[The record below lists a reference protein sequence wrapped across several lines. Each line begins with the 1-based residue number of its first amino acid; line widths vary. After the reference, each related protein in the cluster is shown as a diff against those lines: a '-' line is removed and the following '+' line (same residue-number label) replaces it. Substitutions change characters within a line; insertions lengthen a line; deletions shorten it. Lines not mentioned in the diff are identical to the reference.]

1 MKFPTVSVNTKFLNS
16 LQPEWLKYVT
26 EVRLAKKLTV
36 DSFDDLFDYI
46 SQFEKL
52 VNASRQ
58 RIDYDEEYEQD
69 DVHNHSEDPLASA
82 MLLLA
87 KPLLKTSLI
96 QQTIVLVLRLYQ
108 KSSSRSRIQKLEDE
122 NVSLDFKVQSLIKE
136 RDNAKMEYKKL
147 FNSIKKTRSQ
157 TQKEMDELLHHVS
170 EKTYA
175 YGAIRA
181 ENQNLLHT
189 ISELKARMKNGKNG
203 MNATSSVKGPKSR
216 DSHVKTSVLD
226 VSKNEAKK
234 EAVYVRKNKQTDNT
248 FAKVVSNKQNVIDV
262 AVANASKAKTLLCVS
277 CMQNVL
283 IPCHDKCVAKH
294 KLNVR
299 SNAPPKTW
307 FSEKA
312 TQSKTL
318 DTTSVASKF
327 KIDEES
333 ASKDRDKSHAQ
344 TNPSNTK
351 PLVSVKKWIVK
362 LPSCPFVVSSCV
374 ASSLDRSIDMAA
386 SSPICLMSKATSTK
400 SWLWHRRLSRLNFGT
415 KRSYQIDWVDGLP
428 KFKYGKDHL
437 CSACERGKCKKASHP
452 PKLIPMDDF
461 SRFTWV
467 YFLCSKEETPEI
479 IKKFIAQAQLNYKA
493 KVCKIQTDNG
503 TEFKNVTLKAYY
515 EKVSN
520 FYVFGYCVTRLVAKG
535 YKQEEGIDFEES
547 FAPVARLEAV
557 RMFIAFAAHMNITI
571 FQMDV
576 KTAFLNG
583 PLKEEVYVSQPEGFI
598 DSEFPNHVYRLKK
611 ALYGL
616 KQAPRAWY
624 DKLSSFLIEHGFN
637 KGIIDPTL
645 FTRRHGGDILLVQVY
660 VDDIIFGSTNPDFSK
675 RFANLMKNNFEMSM
689 MGELKFFLGLQV
701 HQSPRGIFI
710 SQSQYAI
717 ELLKKH
723 GLDECVSMS
732 TPMAT
737 ERLDADLQ
745 GTPTDQTTYRRM
757 IGGLMYLT
765 ASRPDIAFATFVCAR
780 YQARPTVKHLKEV
793 KRIFRYLRQSYNM
806 GLWYPKDSGF
816 ELIAYSDA
824 DHAGCKDDCK
834 STSGGLQFLGGKLV
848 SWSSKKQDCT
858 AMSTAEA
865 EYVSLSACCAQVIWM
880 RTQLLD
886 YGFKYNRIP
895 MYCDSKSAIAISC
908 NPVQHSKTK
917 HIDIRYHFIKEHV
930 ERGTV
935 EIYFVGTEYQLADL
949 FTKALPKE
957 RFEYL
962 VHRIVII
969 IAQQQQQYAS
979 FVPPP
984 SFSDMVPFYKQVLG
998 FTMELK
1004 TVSNFKIPGLLQP
1017 WQTLCKIFSKCLTT
1031 RVTGW
1036 NQLSLQIM
1044 QMLYCFVNNIHVDY
1058 AELMWE
1064 GIYYSLHHPAT
1075 SIPYPRFTK
1084 IIISHYMTIFPD
1096 ISRRARDAY
1105 HNLQDGDIIKN
1116 IFNSRRN
1123 KNKVG
1128 MRIPAWMITNEM
1140 KLIEHYKMYAEVFG
1154 LDVPLTQLQPTEC
1167 TQGTHR
1173 TTSAPR
1179 SPNPAMEPA
1188 ESMQTAKKADE
1199 MILQDM
1205 LQVSLAEQKS
1215 HEEQEARENV
1225 ALVYEHLAAEE
1236 IEKLV
1241 EESENVD
1248 DSSPTRHD
1256 DTSIPGT
1263 RLEPRSDKESPEVEI
1278 VQEKEEETTKD
1289 TEVEP
1294 NIVIPVNVDDEEDEI
1309 TDEVFE
1315 LRRRAKGKNVEESR
1329 ISPIPSP
1336 TRSPRNLS
1344 TLVSSDT
1351 EKLQELTVTHPTPSS
1366 GSFAPK
1372 LTKTNRLLS
1381 LIKAKPNRFKR
1392 YKTFFHELQG
1402 RYGYLF
1408 AHLKKRFMPRTS
1420 SDQLADNLHDVMMET
1435 LPSLVKEKVTE
1446 QVKKEVPAQVRD
1458 QVPVYLAEGLILER
1472 KTTKEETERL
1482 ISKAILQERGRMQAQ
1497 ISSQIQNAIDNA
1509 IPSLVDAS
1517 VRSYMSGHI
1526 LHVHPA
1532 QVQSSSVPE
1541 QQHQLY
1547 LAMKADPLLQQQDI
1561 AIWLAL
1567 QMKFEKTQVP
1577 HTACRP
1583 SAVRTRDQDDPH
1595 DDAHPEGENSAKR
1608 QKTSEYEAYVSGESS
1623 SGQDN
1628 VEEPGPSTSGNQEQ
1642 DDEFDF
1648 WTDSYASDDDEIPT
1662 KQVSQDIMEE
1672 ISLTIDEAK
1681 LKKMADEMLRQRCT
1695 SGDEHQYHIDQM
1707 KNFLQSDIVWES
1719 RKEILVSPH
1728 PRKIT
1733 QLVQSCQR
1741 DPEAPA
1747 LSLIN
1752 QDLLY
1757 LKKGNSGPE
1766 KIVLSLHKFPAIVFN
1781 DDDIEERTSR
1791 WVNKC
1796 IKKFNPYAR
1805 YGVENWKNPHAK
1817 IFYIRRQKEP
1827 GRF

>member
-1 MKFPTVSVNTKFLNS
+1 
-16 LQPEWLKYVT
+16 
-26 EVRLAKKLTV
+26 
-36 DSFDDLFDYI
+36 
-46 SQFEKL
+46 
-52 VNASRQ
+52 
-58 RIDYDEEYEQD
+58 
-69 DVHNHSEDPLASA
+69 
-82 MLLLA
+82 
-87 KPLLKTSLI
+87 
-96 QQTIVLVLRLYQ
+96 
-108 KSSSRSRIQKLEDE
+108 
-122 NVSLDFKVQSLIKE
+122 
-136 RDNAKMEYKKL
+136 
-147 FNSIKKTRSQ
+147 
-157 TQKEMDELLHHVS
+157 
-170 EKTYA
+170 
-175 YGAIRA
+175 
-181 ENQNLLHT
+181 
-189 ISELKARMKNGKNG
+189 
-203 MNATSSVKGPKSR
+203 
-216 DSHVKTSVLD
+216 
-226 VSKNEAKK
+226 
-234 EAVYVRKNKQTDNT
+234 
-248 FAKVVSNKQNVIDV
+248 
-262 AVANASKAKTLLCVS
+262 
-277 CMQNVL
+277 
-283 IPCHDKCVAKH
+283 
-294 KLNVR
+294 
-299 SNAPPKTW
+299 
-307 FSEKA
+307 
-312 TQSKTL
+312 
-318 DTTSVASKF
+318 
-327 KIDEES
+327 
-333 ASKDRDKSHAQ
+333 
-344 TNPSNTK
+344 
-351 PLVSVKKWIVK
+351 
-362 LPSCPFVVSSCV
+362 
-374 ASSLDRSIDMAA
+374 
-386 SSPICLMSKATSTK
+386 
-400 SWLWHRRLSRLNFGT
+400 
-415 KRSYQIDWVDGLP
+415 
-428 KFKYGKDHL
+428 
-437 CSACERGKCKKASHP
+437 
-452 PKLIPMDDF
+452 
-461 SRFTWV
+461 
-467 YFLCSKEETPEI
+467 
-479 IKKFIAQAQLNYKA
+479 
-493 KVCKIQTDNG
+493 
-503 TEFKNVTLKAYY
+503 
-515 EKVSN
+515 
-520 FYVFGYCVTRLVAKG
+520 
-535 YKQEEGIDFEES
+535 
-547 FAPVARLEAV
+547 
-557 RMFIAFAAHMNITI
+557 
-571 FQMDV
+571 
-576 KTAFLNG
+576 
-583 PLKEEVYVSQPEGFI
+583 
-598 DSEFPNHVYRLKK
+598 
-611 ALYGL
+611 
-616 KQAPRAWY
+616 
-624 DKLSSFLIEHGFN
+624 
-637 KGIIDPTL
+637 
-645 FTRRHGGDILLVQVY
+645 
-660 VDDIIFGSTNPDFSK
+660 
-675 RFANLMKNNFEMSM
+675 
-689 MGELKFFLGLQV
+689 
-701 HQSPRGIFI
+701 
-710 SQSQYAI
+710 
-717 ELLKKH
+717 
-723 GLDECVSMS
+723 
-732 TPMAT
+732 
-737 ERLDADLQ
+737 
-745 GTPTDQTTYRRM
+745 
-757 IGGLMYLT
+757 
-765 ASRPDIAFATFVCAR
+765 
-780 YQARPTVKHLKEV
+780 
-793 KRIFRYLRQSYNM
+793 
-806 GLWYPKDSGF
+806 
-816 ELIAYSDA
+816 
-824 DHAGCKDDCK
+824 
-834 STSGGLQFLGGKLV
+834 
-848 SWSSKKQDCT
+848 
-858 AMSTAEA
+858 
-865 EYVSLSACCAQVIWM
+865 
-880 RTQLLD
+880 
-886 YGFKYNRIP
+886 
-895 MYCDSKSAIAISC
+895 
-908 NPVQHSKTK
+908 
-917 HIDIRYHFIKEHV
+917 HV

-935 EIYFVGTEYQLADL
+935 GIYFVGTEYQLADL
-949 FTKALPKE
+949 FTMALPKE
-957 RFEYL
+957 CFEYL

-969 IAQQQQQYAS
+969 MTQQQHAADVHPDELCPPNKRYDLMDANKKVDLEHVQCPSESKILMNIIKNHPLRFSIAAS
-979 FVPPP
+979 A
-984 SFSDMVPFYKQVLG
+984 SKRAYTYSDMVPFYKQVLG

-1004 TVSNFKIPGLLQP
+1004 TVSNFKISGLLQP

-1031 RVTGW
+1031 RVMGW
-1036 NQLSLQIM
+1036 DQPPLQIM

-1105 HNLQDGDIIKN
+1105 HNLQDDDIMKN
-1116 IFNSRRN
+1116 IFNSGRN

-1128 MRIPAWMITNEM
+1128 MRIPAWMITDEM
-1140 KLIEHYKMYAEVFG
+1140 KLTEHYKMYAEVFR
-1154 LDVPLTQLQPTEC
+1154 LDVPLTQSQPTESS
-1167 TQGTHR
+1167 QGTHR
-1173 TTSAPR
+1173 TPSAPR
-1179 SPNPAMEPA
+1179 SPNPATETV
-1188 ESMQTAKKADE
+1188 EHD
-1199 MILQDM
+1199 
-1205 LQVSLAEQKS
+1205 QVSLAEHKS
-1215 HEEQEARENV
+1215 REEQEVRENV

-1241 EESENVD
+1241 EDSENVD
-1248 DSSPTRHD
+1248 DSSPPRHD

-1289 TEVEP
+1289 TEVELEKDTP
-1294 NIVIPVNVDDEEDEI
+1294 MVDVTNIIPPVNVDDEEDEI

-1315 LRRRAKGKNVEESR
+1315 LRRRVKGKNVEETR

-1366 GSFAPK
+1366 GSSEPK

-1392 YKTFFHELQG
+1392 YKSFFHELQG

-1482 ISKAILQERGRMQAQ
+1482 ISKAILQERGRMQAH

-1577 HTACRP
+1577 QTACRS

-1623 SGQDN
+1623 SGQVN

-1662 KQVSQDIMEE
+1662 KQVTQDIMEE

-1733 QLVQSCQR
+1733 PLVQSCQR

-1827 GRF
+1827 GRPKEEIYSNSKIVQVIKTYWELGHEHKFITEIVARRANDCIVSITEPDYKNLNKNDIEDMYLLIVNNKVPDYANT